1 MTADGRPPTAGE
13 RPMKDDGQRPTEAR
27 APMPIVVEDVS
38 FTYPSGTH
46 ALRGVSLRVS
56 PGEAVAI
63 VGENGAGKTTL
74 VKHLNGLLKQ
84 TAGRVAVGD
93 WDTREHTVA
102 KMAARVGY
110 VFQNPDDQIV
120 ERTVGDEVAFGPRR
134 LGQPAAEQQAN
145 VAAALA
151 TVGLTEAAKT
161 HPYDLTAP
169 QRKLVTLASVLAM
182 RTPIVIFDE
191 PTMGQDARGVA
202 LIGDI
207 VDRLKAEGRTVLTIT
222 HDIDFCAAHFGRAIV
237 MADGQVLA
245 DGPAADV
252 LTRADVLATTNV
264 EPPQLVRLA
273 QALRLK
279 RAPLTV
285 EEFVAEVVGSE

>member
-1 MTADGRPPTAGE
+1 MSVARQPQGTEPMT
-13 RPMKDDGQRPTEAR
+13 
-27 APMPIVVEDVS
+27 ILVEDVS
-38 FTYPSGTH
+38 FTYPSGTQ

-56 PGEAVAI
+56 PGESVAI

-74 VKHLNGLLKQ
+74 AKHLNGLLKPGE
-84 TAGRVAVGD
+84 GRVTIGD

-102 KMAARVGY
+102 KMAARIGY

-134 LGQPAAEQQAN
+134 LGQPEAERQAN
-145 VAAALA
+145 VAAALEM
-151 TVGLTEAAKT
+151 VGLTSVT
-161 HPYDLTAP
+161 TIHPYDLTAA

-182 RTPIVIFDE
+182 QTPIVIFDE
-191 PTMGQDARGVA
+191 PTMGQDAGGMA
-202 LIGDI
+202 LIGGI
-207 VDRLKAEGRTVLTIT
+207 VERLKTEGRTVLAIT
-222 HDIDFCAAHFGRAIV
+222 HDIDFCAAHFGRTIV

-245 DGPAADV
+245 DGPAAEA

-273 QALRLK
+273 QALGLA
-279 RAPLTV
+279 RAPLTI
-285 EEFVAEVVGSE
+285 EGFVAEVVGSNQ